1 VTSSRPRSLSMSSHS
16 RTSARGRDPALANGS
31 AAAPAATTSSSGS
44 SGSGS
49 GSAGGVSYSAIA
61 SSRRLRDHKE
71 PTKHARELLQ
81 CVYLLALPRAP
92 VDLSDGNRISSHT
105 RTWIL
110 ISDGVD
116 QQIERPLHCRSVFMP
131 RLVPMCYK
139 HHRICA
145 TGLVLHSQRAP
156 NVPRV
161 NQS

>member
-1 VTSSRPRSLSMSSHS
+1 MRESCC
-16 RTSARGRDPALANGS
+16 SA
-31 AAAPAATTSSSGS
+31 
-44 SGSGS
+44 
-49 GSAGGVSYSAIA
+49 YIC
-61 SSRRLRDHKE
+61 
-71 PTKHARELLQ
+71 LL
-81 CVYLLALPRAP
+81 YRAAP

-145 TGLVLHSQRAP
+145 TGLVLHNQRAP
-156 NVPRV
+156 NSLESINRD
-161 NQS
+161 QSSKAYHPNALDHAVSAII